1 MWTPLGGWALVD
13 PQERVKTVSKEDATR
28 LREDALRLKEER
40 REEVQIVSD
49 SQVTVRPKV
58 KTETSDR
65 DESIVAGFNPL
76 FNSSV
81 IKEPP
86 TSGKI
91 SSTGLRD
98 ALKKVLPGSSVPTQ
112 PAESSTPS
120 QGDQNGWLLFLN
132 SSSFRCPSC
141 RQERSC
147 SSSSGHC
154 PWSQSPGEDGE
165 RSNGRSARTHHS
177 FLQSGYFRLRSP
189 QRLWKPC

>member
-1 MWTPLGGWALVD
+1 MVD
-13 PQERVKTVSKEDATR
+13 PQERLKTISKEDAQR
-28 LREDALRLKEER
+28 LREDGLRLKEER

-49 SQVTVRPKV
+49 AQVTVRPKV

-81 IKEPP
+81 IKESP

-112 PAESSTPS
+112 PAEGCTPS
-120 QGDQNGWLLFLN
+120 PGDQNGLVAF
-132 SSSFRCPSC
+132 S
-141 RQERSC
+141 
-147 SSSSGHC
+147 
-154 PWSQSPGEDGE
+154 
-165 RSNGRSARTHHS
+165 
-177 FLQSGYFRLRSP
+177 
-189 QRLWKPC
+189 

>member
-1 MWTPLGGWALVD
+1 MVD

-58 KTETSDR
+58 KTETSER

-86 TSGKI
+86 ASGKI
-91 SSTGLRD
+91 SSAGLRN

-112 PAESSTPS
+112 PAEDPKPS
-120 QGDQNGWLLFLN
+120 PGDQNGLVAF
-132 SSSFRCPSC
+132 S
-141 RQERSC
+141 
-147 SSSSGHC
+147 
-154 PWSQSPGEDGE
+154 
-165 RSNGRSARTHHS
+165 
-177 FLQSGYFRLRSP
+177 
-189 QRLWKPC
+189 